1 VRIQAAALI
10 DKHFP
15 DWKCQP
21 EDISPATGS
30 WRTNWK
36 LDVYRWEMRVYD
48 GRFTHVVGCW
58 QTLTEFVRLAAKF
71 GIGVNLKDDEIWANE
86 K

>member
-1 VRIQAAALI
+1 
-10 DKHFP
+10 
-15 DWKCQP
+15 
-21 EDISPATGS
+21 
-30 WRTNWK
+30 
-36 LDVYRWEMRVYD
+36 MRVYD

-86 K
+86 GSPQ